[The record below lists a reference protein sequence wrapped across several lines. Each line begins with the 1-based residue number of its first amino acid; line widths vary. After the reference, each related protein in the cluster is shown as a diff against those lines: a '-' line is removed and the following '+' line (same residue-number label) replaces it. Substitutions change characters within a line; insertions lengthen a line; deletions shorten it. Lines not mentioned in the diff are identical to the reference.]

1 MIGVI
6 RLIIMQVSPKYSDQI
21 IAFHPFNEYLS
32 GNSDE
37 MKKLLILAV
46 IGLLFVSCGSS
57 KTASPDDD
65 KNLEQTLDDKN
76 AAVLPLVTR
85 IQKLPGVTLRGG
97 VPVFIKNSSSTGGRP
112 PLPLYVVDGMVIGNS
127 FRTVENI
134 VQPVDVKSIRALTGS
149 DASFYGARGAN
160 GVIEITTKRG
170 N

>member
-1 MIGVI
+1 
-6 RLIIMQVSPKYSDQI
+6 
-21 IAFHPFNEYLS
+21 
-32 GNSDE
+32 
-37 MKKLLILAV
+37 MKKFLILVA
-46 IGLLFVSCGSS
+46 IGLLTVSCGSS
-57 KTASPDDD
+57 KTASPSDDA
-65 KNLEQTLDDKN
+65 NLEQTLDDQN

-97 VPVFIKNSSSTGGRP
+97 VPVFIKNSSSTSGRP

-127 FRTVENI
+127 FRAVENI

-160 GVIEITTKRG
+160 GVIEITTKKG

>member
-1 MIGVI
+1 
-6 RLIIMQVSPKYSDQI
+6 
-21 IAFHPFNEYLS
+21 
-32 GNSDE
+32 

-46 IGLLFVSCGSS
+46 IGLLSASCGSS
-57 KTASPDDD
+57 KTAAPSGE

-97 VPVFIKNSSSTGGRP
+97 VPVFIKNSSSTRGRP

-127 FRTVENI
+127 FRSVENI
-134 VQPVDVKSIRALTGS
+134 VQPVDVESIRALTGS

-160 GVIEITTKRG
+160 GVIEITTKKG